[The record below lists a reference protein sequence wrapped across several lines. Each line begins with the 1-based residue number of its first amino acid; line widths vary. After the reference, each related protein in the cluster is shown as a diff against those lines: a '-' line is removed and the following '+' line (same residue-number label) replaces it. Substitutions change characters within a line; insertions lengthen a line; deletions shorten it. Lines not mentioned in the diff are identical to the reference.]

1 MWCPKSRFLIQI
13 IVFDKL
19 ELLFHIIQG
28 LSLLTVSLVL
38 FLMFGTDSNTYQT
51 YKYIRNQLSFIR
63 KYSSALP
70 DILIVPLQY
79 PSIISRIGSGPQ
91 ILPIRRVHSA
101 PISSRGNGKLIFMN
115 TKMCLLLFQLT
126 TDWVNVQH
134 LGNVSGK
141 IYRCCVSI
149 CQIQVG
155 NCNKT
160 AENIHYYCCKP
171 YIE

>member
-13 IVFDKL
+13 IVFDEL

-51 YKYIRNQLSFIR
+51 YKYIRNQLSFLR

-101 PISSRGNGKLIFMN
+101 PISSRRNGKLIFMKSKVCLFFISIDHRLGQCTAPWQCQRKDISLLCIHLPN
-115 TKMCLLLFQLT
+115 TSRKLQ
-126 TDWVNVQH
+126 
-134 LGNVSGK
+134 
-141 IYRCCVSI
+141 
-149 CQIQVG
+149 
-155 NCNKT
+155 
-160 AENIHYYCCKP
+160 
-171 YIE
+171 